1 MAQQWGALFGAE
13 VRLKRVRLGLAT
25 QQALAERLGY
35 KTHATITQI
44 EMGNVAAHFD
54 VALELARYLQ
64 IDLNAVMGIVQ
75 APTEGGAQED
85 WFSEMFM
92 VRFPTRVYELW
103 PLGAQQEILVRMV
116 EAMAQA
122 MRETM
127 QVGLGP
133 GVAGGEGNTRDV
145 RVEAGQIRM
154 GGGS

>member
-44 EMGNVAAHFD
+44 EMGNVAAHLD

-75 APTEGGAQED
+75 APGEGSLHED

-103 PLGAQQEILVRMV
+103 PQAAQQEILVRMV

-127 QVGLGP
+127 QAP
-133 GVAGGEGNTRDV
+133 GEVPTVTGIHRSEDV
-145 RVEAGQIRM
+145 RVEAGPIKM
-154 GGGS
+154 GGKD